1 MKTFAKITA
10 VLLLSL
16 ILSTPASAL
25 RSSVYF
31 LGQADQFVFHPGTN
45 WSDTDLFDGFEGAMP
60 GDSLTEEINIRNASN
75 DCDYVKIYLKAAKHE
90 NSSEVQA
97 PVLEKENISTMED
110 FLSQLSMKVTNN
122 GEVIYEASPDQLD
135 GLSDYVL
142 LGKYNPGDSSTL
154 NITLNIPIE
163 LGNKYM
169 HRVGEVDW
177 VFMAECYV
185 NEEIIEPDNPGTPV
199 TPDTPSGE
207 PKPLPN
213 PNNAKTLDEIFK
225 FVAIFIVSMLGIS
238 LAIMVIRKTL
248 KKEEN

>member
-1 MKTFAKITA
+1 
-10 VLLLSL
+10 
-16 ILSTPASAL
+16 
-25 RSSVYF
+25 
-31 LGQADQFVFHPGTN
+31 
-45 WSDTDLFDGFEGAMP
+45 MP

-185 NEEIIEPDNPGTPV
+185 NEEIIEPDNPDAPV
-199 TPDTPSGE
+199 TPDTPGGE

-225 FVAIFIVSMLGIS
+225 FVAVFIVSMLGIS
-238 LAIMVIRKTL
+238 LAVMVIRKTL

>member
-1 MKTFAKITA
+1 MKHFAKITA
-10 VLLLSL
+10 ALLLSL
-16 ILSTPASAL
+16 ILRTPTSAL

-31 LGQADQFVFHPGTN
+31 LGQADQFVFHPGTS

-60 GDSLTEEINIRNASN
+60 GDSLTEEINVRNASN

-110 FLSQLSMKVTNN
+110 FLSQLSMKVTSN

-154 NITLNIPIE
+154 YVTLNIPIE

-185 NEEIIEPDNPGTPV
+185 DEEIVEPDNPDTPV
-199 TPDTPSGE
+199 TPDEPSGE

-225 FVAIFIVSMLGIS
+225 FVGIFIVSMIGIS
-238 LAIMVIRKTL
+238 LAVLVIRRTL
-248 KKEEN
+248 QKEEK

>member
-1 MKTFAKITA
+1 
-10 VLLLSL
+10 
-16 ILSTPASAL
+16 
-25 RSSVYF
+25 
-31 LGQADQFVFHPGTN
+31 
-45 WSDTDLFDGFEGAMP
+45 MP
-60 GDSLTEEINIRNASN
+60 GDSLTEEINIRNATN

-135 GLSDYVL
+135 GLSDYVS

-185 NEEIIEPDNPGTPV
+185 NEDIIEPDNPDTPV
-199 TPDTPSGE
+199 TPDAPSGE

-225 FVAIFIVSMLGIS
+225 FVTIFIVSMLGIS

-248 KKEEN
+248 KKEENQYMKNARPKTSVFTLENSHLLTGTI